1 MRILPLRNSFMFS
14 MDDLYR
20 VFFYYQTIFSLL
32 FRVRKKSEGGDDAEK
47 IQVVDTQSIDAP
59 KKSGDELM

>member
-1 MRILPLRNSFMFS
+1 MFP

-32 FRVRKKSEGGDDAEK
+32 FRDGEKSEGGDDAEK
-47 IQVVDTQSIDAP
+47 IRVVDTQSIDAP
-59 KKSGDELM
+59 KKVEMS